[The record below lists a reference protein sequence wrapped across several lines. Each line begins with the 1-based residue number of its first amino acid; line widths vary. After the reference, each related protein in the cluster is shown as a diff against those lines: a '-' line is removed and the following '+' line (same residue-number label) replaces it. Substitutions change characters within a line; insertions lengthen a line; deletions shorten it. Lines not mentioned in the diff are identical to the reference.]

1 VCQRERK
8 RERER
13 EFNNEN
19 NKCKSESE
27 FIEKSYIRARACP
40 RKHTLPVVIHAICV
54 SDFLPFRGQIFFP
67 RVTVNTDHSSL
78 PRASFFHAHFK
89 IKREKSKRE
98 REREREIAPEFSL
111 VMGCCFSTEQRHRD
125 GNDTQDQ
132 QQRHSQ
138 RRNSSSSRQRNAR
151 REMDGRFR
159 QHQHRGHRT
168 TMSSEYVF
176 GVKNPFAKFVGKE
189 EDGEEDYPPGG
200 SGGGDDGE
208 TREEEELS
216 MERASSA
223 NTIGGDDEIETG
235 SDVTVSNGEQVRLLK
250 KERKLSDDR
259 EGKKAE
265 SLSAAF
271 MRRSFGVGASGSV
284 NHNNNNKNNNE
295 KKKNK
300 HRRTESEP
308 PMNVIGRGNNNS
320 FNSSGK
326 EQPSGGR
333 TSRIAR
339 LVSTTADD
347 SYKAFEDDGEDE
359 QQAQI
364 EEQKNNIVRRSATIA
379 TSTSTAKAR
388 HFRSL
393 SVSAAKFE
401 RDGSNN
407 SKEPN
412 DLRAS
417 IFEALEKSNNN
428 NNREDVQPQEDRPAT
443 PFDDNNCCPTCFEEY
458 QEDNP
463 KITLACAHHF
473 HLACIVEWNERGH
486 SECPTC
492 MTDVG
497 FYMDDDA

>member
-1 VCQRERK
+1 
-8 RERER
+8 
-13 EFNNEN
+13 
-19 NKCKSESE
+19 
-27 FIEKSYIRARACP
+27 
-40 RKHTLPVVIHAICV
+40 
-54 SDFLPFRGQIFFP
+54 
-67 RVTVNTDHSSL
+67 
-78 PRASFFHAHFK
+78 
-89 IKREKSKRE
+89 
-98 REREREIAPEFSL
+98 
-111 VMGCCFSTEQRHRD
+111 
-125 GNDTQDQ
+125 
-132 QQRHSQ
+132 
-138 RRNSSSSRQRNAR
+138 
-151 REMDGRFR
+151 MDGRFR

-189 EDGEEDYPPGG
+189 EDGEEDYPPGD
-200 SGGGDDGE
+200 GGDDGE

-235 SDVTVSNGEQVRLLK
+235 SDGTVSNGEQVRLLK

-259 EGKKAE
+259 EGGKAE

-271 MRRSFGVGASGSV
+271 MRRSFGVGASGSA
-284 NHNNNNKNNNE
+284 NHNNNNNNNK

-339 LVSTTADD
+339 LASTTADD

-428 NNREDVQPQEDRPAT
+428 NREDVQPQEDRPAT

-458 QEDNP
+458 EEDNP

>member
-1 VCQRERK
+1 MCQRERK

-98 REREREIAPEFSL
+98 RDRAPEFSL

-125 GNDTQDQ
+125 GDDTQEQ
-132 QQRHSQ
+132 RQQRHSQ
-138 RRNSSSSRQRNAR
+138 RRNSSSSSSRQRNAR

-200 SGGGDDGE
+200 DGGGDDGE

-235 SDVTVSNGEQVRLLK
+235 SDGTVSNGEQVRLLK

-271 MRRSFGVGASGSV
+271 MRRSFGVGASGSA
-284 NHNNNNKNNNE
+284 NHNNNNNNNK

-339 LVSTTADD
+339 LASTTADD

>member
-1 VCQRERK
+1 MRANARFLSRNAIFVCLVIFCPVAGRFFSRESNCLIQISPHSRALLSFARVLK
-8 RERER
+8 PNARRVKERDR
-13 EFNNEN
+13 
-19 NKCKSESE
+19 
-27 FIEKSYIRARACP
+27 
-40 RKHTLPVVIHAICV
+40 
-54 SDFLPFRGQIFFP
+54 
-67 RVTVNTDHSSL
+67 
-78 PRASFFHAHFK
+78 
-89 IKREKSKRE
+89 
-98 REREREIAPEFSL
+98 APEFSL

-125 GNDTQDQ
+125 GDDTQEQ
-132 QQRHSQ
+132 RQQRHSQ
-138 RRNSSSSRQRNAR
+138 RRNSSSSSSRQRNAR

-189 EDGEEDYPPGG
+189 EDGEEDYPPGD
-200 SGGGDDGE
+200 GGDDGE

-235 SDVTVSNGEQVRLLK
+235 SDGTVSNGEQVRLLK

-259 EGKKAE
+259 EGGKAE

-271 MRRSFGVGASGSV
+271 MRRSFGVGASGSA
-284 NHNNNNKNNNE
+284 NHNNNNNNNK

-339 LVSTTADD
+339 LASTTADD

-428 NNREDVQPQEDRPAT
+428 NREDVQPQEDRPAT